1 MKHCNLMQDENGNTF
16 IWAAIIILAL
26 CMLMAVVYNVIFI
39 YTNVNTA
46 KLDMERATV
55 VTVNESL
62 INENVRDLIHAIPES
77 PAIDYFYANL
87 EDAGYIKSGNT
98 YFKKENGQE
107 KYSISNIE
115 LTFDG
120 EQMEIT
126 ADFSI
131 PLLWEIGDIS
141 EIVIPIKTL
150 SRVYYIEY

>member
-1 MKHCNLMQDENGNTF
+1 MKHCKLMKDENGNTF
-16 IWAAIIILAL
+16 IWAAVIILAL

-62 INENVRDLIHAIPES
+62 INENVRDLIHAIPETL
-77 PAIDYFYANL
+77 AVDYFYSNL
-87 EDAGYIKSGNT
+87 ENAGYIKSGST
-98 YFKKENGQE
+98 YIKKENGQE

-120 EQMEIT
+120 ELMEIT

-141 EIVIPIKTL
+141 EIIIPIKML